1 MSDSQSHQRFKHH
14 NLIESRAQRR
24 FAAIP
29 SGGRYE
35 PRRGPVP
42 MGNAFVNAMTF
53 FVWPRARAPR
63 SLASVKAGREGSAP
77 ARSARYSFCVSGLNK
92 TQAEDLLDWLD
103 ATGHTHRELSYTEGK
118 GFSVSY
124 S

>member
-1 MSDSQSHQRFKHH
+1 
-14 NLIESRAQRR
+14 
-24 FAAIP
+24 
-29 SGGRYE
+29 
-35 PRRGPVP
+35 
-42 MGNAFVNAMTF
+42 MGNAFVNAMAF
-53 FVWPRARAPR
+53 FVWSRARGSR
-63 SLASVKAGREGSAP
+63 SLARVKAGRESSAA

-103 ATGHTHRELSYTEGK
+103 ATGHSHRELTYTEDE